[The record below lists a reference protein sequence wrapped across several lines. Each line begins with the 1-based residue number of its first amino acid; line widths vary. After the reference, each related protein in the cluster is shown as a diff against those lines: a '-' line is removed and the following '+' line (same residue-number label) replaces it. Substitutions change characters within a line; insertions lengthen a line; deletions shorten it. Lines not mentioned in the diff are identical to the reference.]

1 MPRSPEGNQQI
12 KDARRTDILRAAT
25 RVFAKKG
32 FSDTKIS
39 DVAKEA
45 GLSHGLVYH
54 YFENKDAVFRAILE
68 DKLERSRSLM
78 VEDDALGGTALDRM
92 RASLALWFDRVR
104 AEPDMSHVITQAIV
118 SDNLDAETR
127 EMVRA
132 HMRESFESA
141 TQRLARGQEAG
152 EIGKHASARELAT
165 FLHCFMRGLA
175 FATIVDYGFPLE
187 LPSPDLLAR
196 VLVPAPAL
204 DELTA
209 AASAS
214 ASAAADSAPRPL
226 PRGPAK
232 DRPVARGALV
242 RAVPKKKT
250 AARKASR

>member
-68 DKLERSRSLM
+68 DKLERSRNLM
-78 VEDDALGGTALDRM
+78 EEDDALGGTALDRM
-92 RASLALWFDRVR
+92 RANLSLWFERMR

-118 SDNLDAETR
+118 SDKIDDATR

-132 HMRESFESA
+132 HMRESFENA
-141 TQRLARGQEAG
+141 AERIARGQEAG

-165 FLHCFMRGLA
+165 FLVCFMRGLA

-187 LPSPDLLAR
+187 LPSADLLAR

-204 DELTA
+204 DALTA
-209 AASAS
+209 AAAGSSPPARP
-214 ASAAADSAPRPL
+214 APRGPS
-226 PRGPAK
+226 PRGPAT
-232 DRPVARGALV
+232 RGVLARSA
-242 RAVPKKKT
+242 PKKKKT
-250 AARKASR
+250 ADRKASR